1 LHKIYKKMD
10 VLTKKRKSV
19 LLDNDTH
26 KLLISTQIYVSA
38 KIGKKMPLVEIINYL
53 CADWQ
58 KKNK

>member
-1 LHKIYKKMD
+1 MD

>member
-1 LHKIYKKMD
+1 MHKIYKKMD

-19 LLDNDTH
+19 LLDDDTH
-26 KLLISTQIYVSA
+26 KLLIITQIYVSA
-38 KIGKKMPLVEIINYL
+38 KTGKKMPLVEIINYL

>member
-1 LHKIYKKMD
+1 MHKIYKKMD

-19 LLDNDTH
+19 LLDDDTH

-38 KIGKKMPLVEIINYL
+38 KTGKKMPLVKIINYL

>member
-1 LHKIYKKMD
+1 MYI
-10 VLTKKRKSV
+10 LTKKRKN
-19 LLDNDTH
+19 LILDNDTH

-38 KIGKKMPLVEIINYL
+38 KTGKKMPLVEIINYL